1 MDTEYAEVKVN
12 FILHI
17 IFSLFSRENNN
28 IKANG
33 NELQSK
39 WKMKSEQHREYLRRC
54 SLFTLAH
61 DYLNV
66 VLCIF

>member
-39 WKMKSEQHREYLRRC
+39 
-54 SLFTLAH
+54 
-61 DYLNV
+61 
-66 VLCIF
+66 